1 MAAGGKFPVLRGLAT
16 SEMEEEEAGASLASP
31 GELDGLDITLQTLPE
46 QGRVEQPFP
55 RVWFCAPL
63 KASQDS
69 FCLAAASLLAH
80 VLVSPAKLF
89 LNDRHQNPCRRGQ
102 EPSLKTVLSKIAHEM
117 ILLNSLLNKL
127 EEECHHQ
134 RRLQKKL
141 KELQESVERDYLEAQ
156 HLAENV
162 PIYLP
167 QATQGSSIGTALKEK
182 EPCKAEENKSSK
194 KSAKVSKCIR
204 EAPFVTAEEFENV
217 PSYMKGRLTFS
228 QVNAVVAEI
237 NKAVASK
244 YSILRQPVKTLV
256 NATRNLY
263 FRFQEEETKD
273 TKGEYFI
280 VEADI
285 EEFTQLKVDKRFH
298 SILTI
303 LRHCHR
309 VREIRGSRLVRY
321 AIC

>member
-1 MAAGGKFPVLRGLAT
+1 
-16 SEMEEEEAGASLASP
+16 MEDGGASLASP
-31 GELDGLDITLQTLPE
+31 ARTWDTI
-46 QGRVEQPFP
+46 
-55 RVWFCAPL
+55 
-63 KASQDS
+63 SS
-69 FCLAAASLLAH
+69 N
-80 VLVSPAKLF
+80 
-89 LNDRHQNPCRRGQ
+89 LNDLCFHLNSKISNIKKSLQLRKIDQD
-102 EPSLKTVLSKIAHEM
+102 PSLKTVLNKVVHEM
-117 ILLNSLLNKL
+117 FLLNSLLNKL
-127 EEECHHQ
+127 EEEYHHQ
-134 RRLQKKL
+134 WRLQKKL
-141 KELQESVERDYLEAQ
+141 KELQASVERDYLEAQ
-156 HLAENV
+156 RLGENV

-167 QATQGSSIGTALKEK
+167 QATQGSSVGIALKEK
-182 EPCKAEENKSSK
+182 EPCKAEENKASK

-204 EAPFVTAEEFENV
+204 EAPFITAEEFENV
-217 PSYMKGRLTFS
+217 PAYMKGRLTHS
-228 QVNAVVAEI
+228 QVNAVVVEI

-244 YSILRQPVKTLV
+244 YSIMRQPVKTMV

-285 EEFTQLKVDKRFH
+285 EEFTPLKVDKRFH

-321 AIC
+321 ALC

>member
-1 MAAGGKFPVLRGLAT
+1 
-16 SEMEEEEAGASLASP
+16 MEEGEEGASLASP
-31 GELDGLDITLQTLPE
+31 GELDARTWDTI
-46 QGRVEQPFP
+46 
-55 RVWFCAPL
+55 
-63 KASQDS
+63 SS
-69 FCLAAASLLAH
+69 N
-80 VLVSPAKLF
+80 
-89 LNDRHQNPCRRGQ
+89 LNDLCFHLNSKISNIKKSLQLRKIDQD
-102 EPSLKTVLSKIAHEM
+102 PSLKTVLNKVVHEM
-117 ILLNSLLNKL
+117 FLLNSLLNKL
-127 EEECHHQ
+127 EEEYHHQ
-134 RRLQKKL
+134 WRLQKKL
-141 KELQESVERDYLEAQ
+141 KELQASVERDYLEAQ
-156 HLAENV
+156 RLGENV

-167 QATQGSSIGTALKEK
+167 QATQGSSIGIALKEK

-194 KSAKVSKCIR
+194 KLAKVSKCIR
-204 EAPFVTAEEFENV
+204 EAPFITAEEFENV
-217 PSYMKGRLTFS
+217 PSYMKGRLTHS

-244 YSILRQPVKTLV
+244 YSIMRQPVKTMV

-280 VEADI
+280 VDADI
-285 EEFTQLKVDKRFH
+285 EEFTSLKVDKRFH

-321 AIC
+321 ALC